1 MVNYS
6 KLLASVTLFE
16 KLYLRAV
23 CDPFD
28 IFFPRCCCVSHKG
41 RSMER
46 GHLSIKIFDK
56 DDVSG
61 VHFAHTMHKVRE
73 RQNTTNFPAEGP
85 LPEEHFF
92 RCTSPTTWVPSTHT
106 HVVPWRKGFRLNTI
120 TVWHGSDRIGSADDD
135 QVLLAQMTM
144 AKRRWRRSKKSVTV
158 FRLVSDRPPL
168 SVW

>member
-1 MVNYS
+1 MKSYTCVRCVIPS
-6 KLLASVTLFE
+6 
-16 KLYLRAV
+16 
-23 CDPFD
+23 

-85 LPEEHFF
+85 RPEEHFF

-120 TVWHGSDRIGSADDD
+120 TVWHGSDRIG
-135 QVLLAQMTM
+135 
-144 AKRRWRRSKKSVTV
+144 RRRSGSPSSNDDGETAMAAIKEKCDG
-158 FRLVSDRPPL
+158 FPPR
-168 SVW
+168 